1 MTTLKKTALAAL
13 LGTALVAS
21 PGVADAHRWGPFPRP
36 FFGHPHFFGPAPLI
50 GLGIAGAV
58 LGTAAIVDSIVRPP
72 VVVYSPPPPYRYPYD
87 DAYRRGYERG
97 RREAYDDDY
106 RPRRDDD

>member
-1 MTTLKKTALAAL
+1 MTTLKRTALATL

-21 PGVADAHRWGPFPRP
+21 PGVAHARPWGPFPRP
-36 FFGHPHFFGPAPLI
+36 FFGHRHFYGPGPLI

-72 VVVYSPPPPYRYPYD
+72 VVVYSPPPPYPYD

-106 RPRRDDD
+106 RQRRYDDD

>member
-1 MTTLKKTALAAL
+1 MTTLKRTALAAL

-21 PGVADAHRWGPFPRP
+21 PGVAHAHRWGPFPRP
-36 FFGHPHFFGPAPLI
+36 FYGHGHFYGPAPLI

-72 VVVYSPPPPYRYPYD
+72 IVVYGPPPPNPYD

-97 RREAYDDDY
+97 RREAYDDY
-106 RPRRDDD
+106 RPRRYDD